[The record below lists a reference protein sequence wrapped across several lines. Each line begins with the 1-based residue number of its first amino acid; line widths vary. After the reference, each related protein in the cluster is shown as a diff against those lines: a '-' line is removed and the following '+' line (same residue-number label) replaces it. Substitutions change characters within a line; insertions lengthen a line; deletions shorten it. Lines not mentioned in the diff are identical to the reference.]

1 MSFRG
6 GGGNRGGNNS
16 FNIPLGIAYQDIL
29 SQSQL
34 HNSEVPKLSLP
45 VNNSII
51 THRERLV
58 ASYCMTHLNDV
69 KDSVFNL
76 GDVPKK
82 GSNLIELDNSN
93 DIERYGDK
101 YLKHKKSLGGV
112 ESLEDHPFH
121 KDLFPEELFNV
132 MGFNKKKALHLKRFK
147 TSEITS
153 TNIINANNNGST
165 GVDGEE
171 IGAGGGDKAG
181 LSMLEKLKELAE
193 EVGEVDDEEDEK
205 ANKEAHQKAAMEDID
220 EDEDFEEDEDDDDDY
235 NAEKYFNDGDD
246 DDDGYG
252 DAGDDDEPAF

>member
-1 MSFRG
+1 MSFR

-51 THRERLV
+51 TQRETLV
-58 ASYCMTHLNDV
+58 ASYCMAHLNYV

-82 GSNLIELDNSN
+82 GSNLVELDNSN
-93 DIERYGDK
+93 EIERYGDK

-132 MGFNKKKALHLKRFK
+132 MGVNKKKALHLKRFK
-147 TSEITS
+147 R
-153 TNIINANNNGST
+153 
-165 GVDGEE
+165 DGASNVNDSLNDSNVT
-171 IGAGGGDKAG
+171 IAGDGDENGGDNTG
-181 LSMLEKLKELAE
+181 LTMLEKLKELAE
-193 EVGEVDDEEDEK
+193 EVGEVDEEEDEK
-205 ANKEAHQKAAMEDID
+205 ANKEAQQKAAMEEIE

-235 NAEKYFNDGDD
+235 NAEKYFNDGDE

-252 DAGDDDEPAF
+252 GADDDDEPAF